1 MPEVGEIAGGG
12 WSRTSGNVRCDCV
25 LAIMGVIRAC
35 MQGHSRLEKQVE
47 PRVLEPLLALGG
59 GLQDVSE
66 GVDEAG
72 RRGEESH
79 LMTRLIR
86 RDGEG
91 DEIWA
96 RSHCHPHRPRVTVIR
111 TGRGPSVWR
120 RAAAMPH
127 LMMNR

>member
-66 GVDEAG
+66 CIDEAG

-91 DEIWA
+91 DEMGEESLSSA
-96 RSHCHPHRPRVTVIR
+96 PASSHCHPHRPWAI
-111 TGRGPSVWR
+111 SVAESSR
-120 RAAAMPH
+120 NAASDDE
-127 LMMNR
+127 